1 MNKVQAPAPAPLPPE
16 DDDDK
21 EANKLN
27 HIFNKKGHKLDD
39 FLNKFENNQQKAYN
53 AIIKELERDM
63 ANGKLP
69 NNFTNGYKVN
79 IKGYE
84 ITVRGVIKNGKPK
97 IGTMFIP
104 R

>member
-1 MNKVQAPAPAPLPPE
+1 
-16 DDDDK
+16 
-21 EANKLN
+21 
-27 HIFNKKGHKLDD
+27 
-39 FLNKFENNQQKAYN
+39 
-53 AIIKELERDM
+53 M
-63 ANGKLP
+63 ANSKLP

>member
-1 MNKVQAPAPAPLPPE
+1 MQDE
-16 DDDDK
+16 
-21 EANKLN
+21 
-27 HIFNKKGHKLDD
+27 
-39 FLNKFENNQQKAYN
+39 
-53 AIIKELERDM
+53 
-63 ANGKLP
+63 LP
-69 NNFTNGYKVN
+69 NNFATGHKVN